1 MVRCLSAKRISLRA
15 ALLPSEAFTLH
26 RTGFSQGP
34 CCRWDAHT
42 LLREFLS
49 GPLTPPE
56 MAIPQCKCASQR
68 CSGHLRHPHSMERD
82 PLGAALG
89 ICHSME
95 CFYFRAALDVWDVH
109 SMERISLR
117 ASLDIWDIHSM
128 KRVSLR
134 AVLAFWDELCSS
146 LNKLA
151 STLLWA
157 SLVTQLVKN
166 LPAMWETWVRCLG
179 WEDPLKKG
187 KDSYLH

>member
-1 MVRCLSAKRISLRA
+1 MVRRLSAKRISLRA

-95 CFYFRAALDVWDVH
+95 
-109 SMERISLR
+109 RISLR